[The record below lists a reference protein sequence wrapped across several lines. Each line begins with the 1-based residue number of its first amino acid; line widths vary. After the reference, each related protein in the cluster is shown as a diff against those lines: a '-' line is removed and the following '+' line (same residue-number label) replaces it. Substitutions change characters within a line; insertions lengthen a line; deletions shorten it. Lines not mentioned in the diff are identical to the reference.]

1 MHFALPNK
9 RNMNSQHDGM
19 YKPRTSSR
27 PMWMRRSRS
36 RYICLWAAGTIFA
49 IIVLIKLIFGGGP
62 PAGTPPVVIV
72 TVMNPK
78 AHTKNYLDTIKQN
91 RDEYARKH
99 GMHILNLPLEAQ
111 N

>member
-9 RNMNSQHDGM
+9 KNMNSQHDGM

-36 RYICLWAAGTIFA
+36 KYLCLWAAGTIFA
-49 IIVLIKLIFGGGP
+49 IIVLIKLIFGGGA

-72 TVMNPK
+72 TVMNEK

-99 GMHILNLPLEAQ
+99 GMQFFRTSHEVYS
-111 N
+111 